1 MSAVNDHSVLV
12 GLIGAGIQR
21 SKTPD
26 LHMEEGRR
34 QGLAY
39 VYKLIDLDS
48 LGLDA
53 EALPEL
59 LRAVRLGAFDG
70 LNVTFPCKQAILP
83 CLDDLSDEARA
94 IGAINTVVLRD
105 GKLIGHNTDCT
116 GFGEAFRR
124 NLGQAPRRRVVQM
137 GAGGAGAA
145 VANALLE
152 QGVETLVIFD
162 TDAGKVREL
171 IASLEGRFGTGRAR
185 VGTDLTAE
193 MAAADGLVNA
203 TPVGMDKLPGMPVP
217 EPLLRA
223 DLWVAD
229 IIYFPMETELLR
241 KARALGCTTMD
252 GTNMAVFQAVKAFE
266 LISGRPADADRMMSH
281 FQRLAAA
288 APDPAA

>member
-1 MSAVNDHSVLV
+1 MSAINDRSVLV
-12 GLIGAGIQR
+12 GLIGAGIQQ

-34 QGLAY
+34 QGMPY

-48 LGLDA
+48 LELDA

-59 LRAVRLGAFDG
+59 LRAVRQSAFDG
-70 LNVTFPCKQAILP
+70 LNVTFPCKQTILP
-83 CLDDLSDEARA
+83 YLDELSDEARA
-94 IGAINTVVLRD
+94 IGAVNTVVIR
-105 GKLIGHNTDCT
+105 GEMLIGHNTDCT

-162 TDAGKVREL
+162 TDVGKVREL
-171 IASLEGRFGTGRAR
+171 IASLKGRFGTGRAH
-185 VGTDLTAE
+185 VGVDLAAE
-193 MAAADGLVNA
+193 MATADGMVNT

-217 EPLLRA
+217 EPLLRSE
-223 DLWVAD
+223 LWVAD
-229 IIYFPMETELLR
+229 IIYFPMETELLS

-266 LISGRPADADRMMSH
+266 LISGRPADATRMMAH
-281 FQRLAAA
+281 FQQLAAA
-288 APDPAA
+288 GD

>member
-12 GLIGAGIQR
+12 GLIGASIQL

-26 LHMEEGRR
+26 LHMEEGRN

-48 LGLDA
+48 LGFGA
-53 EALPEL
+53 EVLPEL
-59 LRAVRLGAFDG
+59 LQAVRLTAFDG
-70 LNVTFPCKQAILP
+70 LNITFPCKQSILP
-83 CLDDLSDEARA
+83 HLDELSDEASA
-94 IGAINTVVLRD
+94 IGAVNTVVIRG
-105 GKLIGHNTDCT
+105 GKLVGHNTDCT

-124 NLGQAPRRRVVQM
+124 NLSQQSRRRVVQM

-152 QGVETLVIFD
+152 QGVGTLVIFD
-162 TDAGKVREL
+162 TDANRACEL
-171 IASLEGRFGTGRAR
+171 VESLKGRFSTGRAQL
-185 VGTDLTAE
+185 GSDLAAE
-193 MAAADGLVNA
+193 IAAADGLVNT

-217 EPLLRA
+217 ESLLRSE
-223 DLWVAD
+223 LWVAD
-229 IIYFPMETELLR
+229 IIYFPRETELLR
-241 KARALGCTTMD
+241 KAKALGCTTMD

-266 LISGRPADADRMMSH
+266 LISGRPADATRMMAH

-288 APDPAA
+288 GD